1 MKSNVM
7 TRGVASSISHL
18 FLIIF
23 ALFALFPLAWVI
35 STAFKG
41 MTEMF
46 VWPPLYFSRHPSLVA
61 FTQLWTFAPFGTFL
75 LNSIIVS
82 LVAGVFTILCS
93 ALAAYGLARLH
104 LRGTQ
109 FILSALLVSQMFPG
123 ASIIV
128 PIAQI
133 VVNLGLFN
141 TRAGLVLIYTAFL
154 IPFSTWMLYGY
165 FETLPKELEEAGY
178 IDGCSR
184 MQSLTQILLP
194 LSLPGLGATF
204 IFSFLGA
211 WNEYLF
217 ALVFANNYTVRTLPV
232 GLGTLIGQFVTSW
245 NVLSA
250 AAIMFSVPPLLLFLM
265 LERSLVSGLT
275 AGALKG

>member
-1 MKSNVM
+1 MKSNAL
-7 TRGVASSISHL
+7 TRGVATSATHL
-18 FLIIF
+18 LLIAF
-23 ALFALFPLAWVI
+23 ALLAVFPLGWVVT
-35 STAFKG
+35 TAFKN

-46 VWPPLYFSRHPSLVA
+46 VWPPLFFSRHPSIIA
-61 FTQLWTFAPFGTFL
+61 FTQLNKFAPFTTFL
-75 LNSIIVS
+75 FNSVF
-82 LVAGVFTILCS
+82 VALIASAFTIICS

-109 FILSALLVSQMFPG
+109 FILSAFLISQMFPG
-123 ASIIV
+123 ASIII

-141 TRAGLVLIYTAFL
+141 TRAGLILIYTAFL

-204 IFSFLGA
+204 IFCFLGA

-217 ALVFANNYTVRTLPV
+217 ALVFANNYAVRTLPV

-250 AAIMFSVPPLLLFLM
+250 AAILFSIPPLILFLM
-265 LERSLVSGLT
+265 LERSLISGLT